1 VARRAGR
8 FAFTNVALEIMMNTQ
23 TLGGLVRT
31 ASMPW
36 KPLVESGVDTSG
48 IAVKPLRTEP
58 ATGRARSFVLRFDPG
73 AKYPYHSH
81 PAGEELFVL
90 AGSCLIEGTL
100 LEAGDY
106 LYTAP
111 GEKHSVQTDSGCT
124 LLFQV
129 PEEVTIL

>member
-1 VARRAGR
+1 MRRIVILVA
-8 FAFTNVALEIMMNTQ
+8 
-23 TLGGLVRT
+23 GLAAAAAET
-31 ASMPW
+31 AAHMQPY
-36 KPLVESGVDTSG
+36 L
-48 IAVKPLRTEP
+48 
-58 ATGRARSFVLRFDPG
+58 SFVLRFDPG

-81 PAGEELFVL
+81 PAGEELYVL
-90 AGSCLIEGTL
+90 AGGCLIEGAL